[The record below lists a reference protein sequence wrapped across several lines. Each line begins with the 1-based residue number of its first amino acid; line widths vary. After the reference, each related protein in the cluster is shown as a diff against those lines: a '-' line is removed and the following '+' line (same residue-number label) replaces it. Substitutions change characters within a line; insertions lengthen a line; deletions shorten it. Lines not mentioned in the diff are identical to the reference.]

1 MVIDDEIYSN
11 KFSLQSIEFI
21 KMIKYL
27 QDITKRLNVTI
38 KVWVN
43 AEQQLTC
50 LSCSYFDNDQGS

>member
-38 KVWVN
+38 KV
-43 AEQQLTC
+43 
-50 LSCSYFDNDQGS
+50 